1 MNSFESKISK
11 DSITIETVV
20 DHTYIEHG
28 INLSGTIYIE
38 GVETDDVLETISL
51 IVCKKQTKEVL
62 TKQSFELV
70 GTVAS
75 KGTQMIPFEIIP
87 DERWL
92 PAEGED
98 ETHLTLQ
105 TIAIF
110 VDGSSEEDQDDLIFD
125 IEE

>member
-1 MNSFESKISK
+1 MNSFESKITK

-38 GVETDDVLETISL
+38 GVETDDVLETIRL
-51 IVCKKQTKEVL
+51 VVCKKNTKEIL

-92 PAEGED
+92 PAEGEE

-105 TIAIF
+105 TVALF
-110 VDGSSEEDQDDLIFD
+110 FDGSSEEDAGELIFD

>member
-1 MNSFESKISK
+1 MNSFESNMVIGKIRI
-11 DSITIETVV
+11 DTVV
-20 DHTYIEHG
+20 DHPYIEHG
-28 INLSGTIYIE
+28 INLSGTLYIE
-38 GVETDDVLETISL
+38 GIEEDDQLEAIRL
-51 IVCKKQTKEVL
+51 VVCKKNSEEIL
-62 TKQSFELV
+62 TKQSFEIV

-98 ETHLTLQ
+98 VTYLTLK
-105 TIAIF
+105 TVALF
-110 VDGSSEEDQDDLIFD
+110 FDGTTAENAGELIFD